1 MSWSG
6 EVVFGEAWAAYRG
19 PAADSAPHA
28 HAAIQLAVAAEGE
41 VAVELEGGRRLSARA
56 LMVRPSVVHA
66 LAGGGRVAM
75 IYIEPQAPL
84 AFSLLDAVG
93 PEEVEPLPPDL
104 ADRIDLQAP
113 PHRWIEALQAVF
125 PTPRPLDP
133 RVGEVLAWL
142 AADPARRPIAQ
153 AAAHAGLSESHLRTL
168 VRDQLG
174 LPLST
179 WLIWRKLERAA
190 LELARGAGLA
200 DAALAAGFAD
210 QAHCARSMR
219 RMFGLTPGMARQAL
233 R

>member
-1 MSWSG
+1 VSWSG
-6 EVVFGEAWAAYRG
+6 DFVFGDAWAAYSG
-19 PAADSAPHA
+19 PAADSALHA

-41 VAVELEGGRRLSARA
+41 VAVELEDGRRRSAHA
-56 LMVRPSVVHA
+56 LLIRPSVVHA

-75 IYIEPQAPL
+75 IYVEPQAPL

-93 PEEVEPLPPDL
+93 PEDVEPLPPEL
-104 ADRIDLQAP
+104 ARRIDLKTP
-113 PHRWIEALQAVF
+113 PDRWIQALQDAF
-125 PTPRPLDP
+125 PPPRRLDP
-133 RVGEVLAWL
+133 RLGEVLAWL
-142 AADPARRPIAQ
+142 AADPAGRAIAQ
-153 AAAHAGLSESHLRTL
+153 AAARAGLSESHLRTL

-190 LELARGAGLA
+190 RELAAGATLA

-219 RMFGLTPGMARQAL
+219 RMFGVTPGMARQAL

>member
-6 EVVFGEAWAAYRG
+6 DFVFGEAWAAYCG

-41 VAVELEGGRRLSARA
+41 VAVDLEDGRRRSAHA
-56 LMVRPSVVHA
+56 LLIRPSVVHA

-75 IYIEPQAPL
+75 IYVEPQAPL

-93 PEEVEPLPPDL
+93 PEDVEPLPPDL
-104 ADRIDLQAP
+104 ARRIDLGAP
-113 PHRWIEALQAVF
+113 PDRWIEALQDAF
-125 PTPRPLDP
+125 PPPRRLDP
-133 RVGEVLAWL
+133 RLGEVLAWL
-142 AADPARRPIAQ
+142 AADPAGRAIAP
-153 AAAHAGLSESHLRTL
+153 AAARAGLSESHLRTL

-190 LELARGAGLA
+190 RELAAGAPLA

-219 RMFGLTPGMARQAL
+219 RMFGVTPGMARQAL